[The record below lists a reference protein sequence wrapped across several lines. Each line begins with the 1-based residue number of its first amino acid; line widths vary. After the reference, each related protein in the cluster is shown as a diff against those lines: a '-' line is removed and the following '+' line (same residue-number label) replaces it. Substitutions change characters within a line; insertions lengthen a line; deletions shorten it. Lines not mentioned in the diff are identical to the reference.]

1 MVPGRVR
8 LFTQGVAKGTACG
21 KISSRHSERSLRSE
35 ESLFS
40 WVSAADKQDRHSMNP
55 KKRLLLFATKLGYQT
70 RSFNAAAEKLDVEIA
85 FVTDR
90 CRRLDDP
97 WNDHALAAHFYAP
110 ETAAHKILEAQ
121 RGLRV
126 DGVLALGDRPAP
138 TAAYVARGLGL
149 QHNHPASV
157 EACRNKLR
165 SREVFREAGIP
176 VPWFRGVT
184 LNPVPEPALLEIRYP
199 CVLKP
204 LSLSASQGVVRAN
217 NRDEFIAGATRLKK
231 LLESPAIR
239 ATREPHLDQMLVE
252 GYLPGREVAVE
263 ALLTEG
269 TLRILA
275 IFDKP
280 DPLEGPYFEE
290 TIYVTPSRLPDSE
303 QRGIES
309 SLRSAVR
316 ALGLTHGPVHAEFRL
331 NEQGVWPI
339 EVAPRPI
346 GGLCSRALRFCL
358 ARSHFIKSSWEG
370 TASAVPNNCANSGVL
385 TPEVSAARLPSI
397 HEIGSDAQEEI
408 GLEELLLRHA
418 LGLPGGD
425 AVRETAASGV
435 MMIPVPQSGV
445 LENVEG
451 EKPARQIPGI
461 TSLEITARV
470 HDYIAAWPEGSSY
483 LGFLFAR
490 GHAPAEVEAALRA
503 AHAQLKFTLTPRL
516 PVEHPM
522 GGRMS

>member
-1 MVPGRVR
+1 MSP
-8 LFTQGVAKGTACG
+8 Q
-21 KISSRHSERSLRSE
+21 E
-35 ESLFS
+35 
-40 WVSAADKQDRHSMNP
+40 
-55 KKRLLLFATKLGYQT
+55 RLLLFATKLGYQT
-70 RSFNAAAEKLDVEIA
+70 RSFNAAAEKLGVELA

-90 CRRLDDP
+90 CGRMDDP
-97 WNDHALAAHFYAP
+97 WNDHALSAHFEAP
-110 ETAAHKILEAQ
+110 ETAARAIVEAQ

-126 DGVLALGDRPAP
+126 DGVLALGDRPGP

-149 QHNHPASV
+149 LHNHPASV

-165 SREVFREAGIP
+165 TREVFREAGIP
-176 VPWFRGVT
+176 VPWFRGVS
-184 LNPVPEPALLEIRYP
+184 LNAMPEPALLGINYP

-217 NRDEFIAGATRLKK
+217 NREEFVTGAARLKK
-231 LLESPAIR
+231 LLDSPEIR
-239 ATREPHLDQMLVE
+239 ATRGPNLDQMLVE

-269 TLRILA
+269 MLRILA
-275 IFDKP
+275 ILDKP

-303 QRGIES
+303 QRAIES

-316 ALGLTHGPVHAEFRL
+316 ALGLTHGPVHTEFRL

-346 GGLCSRALRFCL
+346 GGLCARALRFCL
-358 ARSHFIKSSWEG
+358 ADGEK
-370 TASAVPNNCANSGVL
+370 
-385 TPEVSAARLPSI
+385 
-397 HEIGSDAQEEI
+397 EI
-408 GLEELLLRHA
+408 GLEELLLRHT

-425 AVRETAASGV
+425 AGREAVASGV
-435 MMIPVPQSGV
+435 MMIPVPRSGV

-451 EKPARQIPGI
+451 EESARQIPGI

-470 HDYIAAWPEGSSY
+470 HDYIAAWPEGASY
-483 LGFLFAR
+483 LGFLFAK
-490 GHAPAEVEAALRA
+490 GDAPAAVEAALRT

-516 PVEHPM
+516 PVEHPG
-522 GGRMS
+522 GGRIS